1 MGLSDQELKDRA
13 PTLRGGKASSLT
25 PGTAQASIDSVLSG
39 VNLNAWAAKNSHGA
53 ERLLTGR
60 FNSSIGRV
68 ADSSGNV
75 SDAHNLQLLIR
86 RVNKGTDGHKGTWVV
101 HTVMAW

>member
-1 MGLSDQELKDRA
+1 MGLSDQQLIDRA
-13 PTLRGGKASSLT
+13 PTLKGGKASSLT
-25 PGTAQASIDSVLSG
+25 PGTAQESIDSVLSG
-39 VNLNAWAAKNSHGA
+39 VNLNAWAAKNSHGV
-53 ERLLTGR
+53 ERTLSGR
-60 FNSSIGRV
+60 FNSPIGRV

-75 SDAHNLQLLIR
+75 SDAYNLQLLIR